1 MTRNKIKS
9 YDIVEILGDAT
20 PTVDLQSDIVKGV
33 IRSLMTLETGDEL
46 EGIDIRKYKKST
58 NQAYSGI
65 RLSLIEAHRV
75 ADILVSHGFGTTEV
89 LEEAV
94 HKRKDLYTDRKG
106 ES

>member
-1 MTRNKIKS
+1 MMRNKIKS

-20 PTVDLQSDIVKGV
+20 PTVDLRSDIVKGV
-33 IRSLMTLETGDEL
+33 IRSLMTLEL